1 MEENKTEQNKLEQI
15 NEVIKVDSNLLTDNK
30 KDKKKKKVKPW
41 VIFLIVFSIAIV
53 ALIIVAVVKLSSAMT
68 GMGMPVE
75 VSEALKGDIAQT
87 VETSGTIASEETK
100 VYFADVTA
108 KVDQISV
115 TQGQTVKKGDVL
127 LSYDVTDLEKMLEQS
142 ELETKIST
150 LGADAAIVG
159 VNAAQK
165 KASEAATNY
174 EDAKKYVAHYTECVG
189 QASAKLNEASEL
201 STKQATLAAEIEK
214 LGKAVQADAKDKASA
229 KALKKAKKEY
239 EEVTKKLKGYDVKQ
253 LQSTLE
259 VCSSD
264 LAEYKALLKE
274 YEMTKEGDPSA
285 SLTIAQQAASKEAA
299 QLSKKSVEE
308 QLATAKEGVK
318 AEFDGVVSEVTAVQG
333 QTAAEG
339 VQLFTIHNTE
349 KVKVN
354 LSVTKYDVQKLA
366 VGQVAEI
373 KINDKEYTGSVAK
386 ISRIA
391 SVNPSGAS
399 VVDVEIHIDN
409 PDESVILGMEAKV
422 SVQTAEEKDILL
434 IPSVSVNYSS
444 EGIFCYVLADGKIEK
459 REIETGISDEEFIQV
474 LSGVKEGE
482 KVVTNVTGTIEE
494 GMPATEMN
502 KDAMMG
508 TDAAEET
515 EETEE

>member
-1 MEENKTEQNKLEQI
+1 MEENKTEQNTIEQI
-15 NEVIKVDSNLLTDNK
+15 NEVIKVDSSLLTDNK
-30 KDKKKKKVKPW
+30 KEKKKKKIKPW
-41 VIFLIVFSIAIV
+41 MIFTAVFAVVIVV
-53 ALIIVAVVKLSSAMT
+53 LIIVAFAKLSSAMA
-68 GMGMPVE
+68 GMGVPVE
-75 VSEALKGDIAQT
+75 VTEALKGDIAQT
-87 VETSGTIASEETK
+87 VETSGVVASEETK
-100 VYFADVTA
+100 TYFADVTA
-108 KVDQISV
+108 KVDQV
-115 TQGQTVKKGDVL
+115 TVTPGQMVKKGDML
-127 LSYDVTDLEKMLEQS
+127 LAYDVTDLEKMLQQS
-142 ELETKIST
+142 ELETKVST
-150 LGADAAIVG
+150 LGADAAIAG
-159 VNAAQK
+159 INAAQK
-165 KASEAATNY
+165 KASDAATNY

-201 STKQATLAAEIEK
+201 ATKQATLAAEIEK

-229 KALKKAKKEY
+229 KALKKAKKDY

-274 YEMTKEGDPSA
+274 YEMTKEGDPTA
-285 SLTIAQQAASKEAA
+285 SLTVAQQAASKEIA
-299 QLSKKSVEE
+299 QMAKMSVEE
-308 QLATAKEGVK
+308 QLATAREGVK
-318 AEFDGVVSEVTAVQG
+318 ADFDGVVSEVTAMQG
-333 QTAAEG
+333 QTTAEG

-391 SVNPSGAS
+391 SVNASGAS

-409 PDESVILGMEAKV
+409 PDHAIILGTEAKV
-422 SVQTAEEKDILL
+422 SVHTAEEKGILL
-434 IPSVSVNYSS
+434 IPSASVNYSS
-444 EGIFCYVLADGKIEK
+444 DGIFCYVLADGKIEK

-474 LSGVKEGE
+474 LSGLEEGD
-482 KVVTNVTGTIEE
+482 KVVTNVTGAIEE
-494 GMPATEMN
+494 GMPATEMSP
-502 KDAMMG
+502 AMLG
-508 TDAAEET
+508 TEAEEAEET
-515 EETEE
+515 EE